1 MADEQRGGPTTEAP
15 ARAGLV
21 LATLIMVAAVANLN
35 LAVANVALPSVG
47 RAFVAGQTSLD
58 LVGVGFSLGLASSV
72 LYLGAIGD
80 RYGRKQLLVAGMVL
94 TVPACIVAATAPSVE
109 VLIAGRVLGGVA
121 AGMAYPTTLALVTAL
136 WSAEART
143 RPIAL
148 WSGIGGG
155 VSALGPMVA
164 GFLLLQLS
172 WRWVFLIT
180 LPLAL
185 VGLVLALRLLPSHV
199 HETTDPVDHLGGA
212 LSAVTV
218 AALVV
223 AINLAA
229 SPGASTTALVL
240 GVVAL
245 AGGAAFVVRQ
255 RRVRVPLYDLHLAA
269 RRTFWVAAVAGII
282 VFGSLMGAMFV
293 GQQFLQDVLGYS
305 TLAAGVAVLP
315 VALLMV
321 LMAPA
326 SALLVERRG
335 SRTTLLVGFGFCL
348 ASFVV
353 MLVLWRTETPYWQVA
368 LAYALIGV
376 GVGLAGT
383 PASRALTGSVP
394 VRRVG
399 MASGTADLQRDLG
412 GAIMQS
418 VLGALLTAG
427 YAVQAGSALAA
438 APAADQQAVTE
449 TVRNELQRSFS
460 GAADVAQQFPA
471 YRTAIVDAARE
482 AFLSGANWAFAA
494 AIAAVVVGAGVVALW
509 FPGRDAEE
517 ALLARFRAEDGA

>member
-1 MADEQRGGPTTEAP
+1 MADDVRAGPPAGVP

-21 LATLIMVAAVANLN
+21 LATLIVVAAVANLN
-35 LAVANVALPSVG
+35 LAVANVALPSVE
-47 RAFVAGQTSLD
+47 RDFVASQTSLD
-58 LVGVGFSLGLASSV
+58 LVGVGFSLGLAASV

-80 RYGRKQLLVAGMVL
+80 RYGRKQVLVIGMAL

-109 VLIAGRVLGGVA
+109 VLAVGRVLGGVA

-180 LPLAL
+180 LPLAI
-185 VGLVLALRLLPSHV
+185 VGGVLALRLVPSHV
-199 HETTDPVDHLGGA
+199 HETTEPVDHVGGV
-212 LSAVTV
+212 LSAIAV
-218 AALVV
+218 AALVL

-229 SPGASTTALVL
+229 APGGSTTALFL
-240 GVVAL
+240 AVVAA
-245 AGGAAFVVRQ
+245 AGAAAFVVRQ

-305 TLAAGVAVLP
+305 TLSAGVAVLP
-315 VALLMV
+315 VAVLMV
-321 LMAPA
+321 LMAPV
-326 SALLVERRG
+326 SARMVERHG

-348 ASFVV
+348 ASFTV
-353 MLVLWRTETPYWQVA
+353 MLVLWQTSTPYWQVA
-368 LAYALIGV
+368 LAYACIGV

-438 APAADQQAVTE
+438 APAADQQAVGE
-449 TVRNELQRSFS
+449 TVRNELQRSFT

-471 YRTAIVDAARE
+471 YKTAIIESAKAS
-482 AFLSGANWAFAA
+482 FLSGANWAFAA
-494 AIAAVVVGAGVVALW
+494 AIGAVVVGGVVVAVW
-509 FPGRDAEE
+509 FPGREGEDE
-517 ALLARFRAEDGA
+517 LLARYRAEDGA